1 MTDSGADLLRNAIVL
16 QAYDDYKDA
25 INGKHVDHKT
35 PKDAMDDCERFF
47 NSEEFTAYVGDK
59 IAPDAIIKR
68 AFEDVIE
75 KHQQTIKEIEKKI
88 DRVKKLRVKRGYS
101 DEITHSR

>member
-1 MTDSGADLLRNAIVL
+1 MTDSGADLLMNAIVL
-16 QAYDDYKDA
+16 QAYDDYKNA
-25 INGKHVDHKT
+25 INGKHVGHKT
-35 PKDAMDDCERFF
+35 PKDTMDDCERFF
-47 NSEEFTAYVGDK
+47 NSQDFTAYVRNK

-88 DRVKKLRVKRGYS
+88 DRVKKLRAKRGYG
-101 DEITHSR
+101 DETAYS